1 MSQYEEKK
9 SFDFA
14 AEVSQS
20 LDSSKFKP
28 FFFPKIVRAAFFP
41 ERPYP
46 IEEKEAKRSSYLT
59 ILEGPLRNQA

>member
-20 LDSSKFKP
+20 LDSSQFKP
-28 FFFPKIVRAAFFP
+28 FFFPKTMRAAFLP
-41 ERPYP
+41 GQPCLVG
-46 IEEKEAKRSSYLT
+46 EKEAKRSSYLM
-59 ILEGPLRNQA
+59 ILEGPVRNQA